1 MRTAT
6 EILPHVISTSDAK
19 DILEVLRS
27 GSPSSEGSKSASF
40 VDCNGRKTKIPAELC
55 NLLITIVDNI
65 ERGSGVTVMP
75 LGMVLTTAEAAEVL
89 NVSRPH
95 VVKLLESGEI
105 PFHKVGTHRRILL
118 SDLVKVRDK
127 RQQRFREAMLR
138 IYDVTEE
145 LDLPR

>member
-1 MRTAT
+1 MRSAT
-6 EILPHVISTSDAK
+6 EILPNVISTSDARN
-19 DILEVLRS
+19 ILEVLRS
-27 GSPSSEGSKSASF
+27 GSPSSDASESASF
-40 VDCNGRKTKIPAELC
+40 VDCNGRKAKIPEELC
-55 NLLITIVDNI
+55 NLFITILDNI
-65 ERGSGVTVMP
+65 ECGSGVTVMP

-118 SDLVKVRDK
+118 SDLVKFRDK
-127 RQQRFREAMLR
+127 RQQRFSEAMLR

>member
-40 VDCNGRKTKIPAELC
+40 VDCKGRKAKIPAELC

-118 SDLVKVRDK
+118 SDLVKFRDK

>member
-1 MRTAT
+1 M
-6 EILPHVISTSDAK
+6 
-19 DILEVLRS
+19 
-27 GSPSSEGSKSASF
+27 
-40 VDCNGRKTKIPAELC
+40 
-55 NLLITIVDNI
+55 DNI

-118 SDLVKVRDK
+118 SDLVKFRDK